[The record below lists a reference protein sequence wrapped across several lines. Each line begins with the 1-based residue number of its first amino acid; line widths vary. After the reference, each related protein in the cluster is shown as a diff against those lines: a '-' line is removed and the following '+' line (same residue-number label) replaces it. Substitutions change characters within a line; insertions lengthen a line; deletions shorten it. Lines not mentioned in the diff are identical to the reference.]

1 MSTFYQHLTPEA
13 KMKRKKRNKVIMY
26 AALILL
32 AIMLSAF
39 VTLLANQI

>member
-13 KMKRKKRNKVIMY
+13 KMKKKKRNKAIMY
-26 AALILL
+26 ATLILL

>member
-1 MSTFYQHLTPEA
+1 
-13 KMKRKKRNKVIMY
+13 MKRKKRNKAIMY